1 MQNECSEKR
10 KNVCKKEYMFD
21 YSIDKQ
27 MFVLYNFNRNKCSH
41 HTFEN
46 IFINIF
52 IKTSDDLDPYYN
64 EENDAGIDN
73 YIGRYVI

>member
-1 MQNECSEKR
+1 
-10 KNVCKKEYMFD
+10 
-21 YSIDKQ
+21 
-27 MFVLYNFNRNKCSH
+27 MFVKRNICSIILLTNRCSYYIILIE
-41 HTFEN
+41 TN
-46 IFINIF
+46 VRIIRSKIFYINIF